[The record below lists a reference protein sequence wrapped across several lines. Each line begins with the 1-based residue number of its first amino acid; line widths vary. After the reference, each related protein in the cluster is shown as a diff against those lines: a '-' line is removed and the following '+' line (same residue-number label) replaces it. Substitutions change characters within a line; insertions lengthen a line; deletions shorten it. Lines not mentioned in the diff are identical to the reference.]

1 MTIQIYLDLQK
12 SKFKM
17 SEKLVKRKSPVGGPP
32 RRVKK
37 PKNDEQALTVFEK
50 IKDFA
55 GAILANPPVPTT
67 QEILTTETKTK
78 KRRVDPPRPATDIDV
93 SDVLQNACRK
103 FLIIV
108 LRNAFLQWF
117 AATVVPYETYK
128 DLRTPYKK
136 KEQDLIDKYV
146 QKIKEDRENE
156 VEIQELKQQ
165 LAEYKKQHGH
175 VNVTAAKNQ
184 KLRGKI
190 DHVRNRHRHIV
201 KNPIFFD
208 WLLDEGKLIMA
219 FKPGTTEKDEKKHQ
233 EQIEKVRA
241 KQEKEKEAF
250 GKKKYRVDTLQD
262 RFPKIKDEL
271 AALNEECLKEFHAYL
286 EECKI
291 ASKNNRHPIYGI
303 PAPLKKNIH
312 GDALVVYYNTYS
324 ENLDERG
331 KRVTLDFAKEHWIQ
345 RDGGIYTLKKNGE
358 KASISYGSTREL
370 TYKLKI
376 KDGIARLWPA
386 ASPPISLLV
395 LFSYFPHLDW
405 KPFCRAAGRPI
416 KGKVAAEVDHVKQVH
431 EKCHFAYLEAVPG
444 PENMYRNKFSA
455 THSTRRKK
463 QAETK
468 GKPFHIFH
476 DGKPIPIFTA
486 STSEKGAAFLK
497 NEFPE
502 TYVIKEHTLSK
513 KIRSALEPK
522 SRDYKQLTNYFSK
535 QKITLAYTKEHSDS
549 QLGKDD
555 ETWSY
560 NPLKKEK
567 HPKGALTWKQPNDP
581 RLKGCKLLAISDKG
595 RIMLSDGQIGCGTL
609 LLAKRKQK
617 ILILDDE
624 RAKRKTAPTKIHSYY
639 LSKAISEFVWP
650 AFEEEERGKRM
661 VLHRNGDQYLRTN
674 EDGKTINVYNN
685 HLESLYLGDAAQN
698 AKDRVDD
705 EIAWDRQFPERE
717 ARLYD
722 PSGRCI
728 PGTFYSVIEIR
739 QKHKDIFRK
748 NIYKVWEGEIY
759 HFNGGYTIEFVI
771 PRPGRPPCVRVG
783 KKMIDKKTK
792 KLCVIKKLKPGSV
805 VEIEFCDNKQIESRR
820 NSVTNPAF
828 EDITGDEGPTDDEI
842 IAAMEAT

>member
-1 MTIQIYLDLQK
+1 
-12 SKFKM
+12 M

-50 IKDFA
+50 IKDSA
-55 GAILANPPVPTT
+55 VPTT
-67 QEILTTETKTK
+67 QEILTTETKKKTK

-93 SDVLQNACRK
+93 SDVLRNACRK
-103 FLIIV
+103 LLIIV

-128 DLRTPYKK
+128 DFQTPYKT

-190 DHVRNRHRHIV
+190 TDIRHRHDYIV
-201 KNPIFFD
+201 RNPKFFQ

-219 FKPGTTEKDEKKHQ
+219 FKPHRKSAEKDEKKHQ
-233 EQIEKVRA
+233 EKIDEVRA

-303 PAPLKKNIH
+303 PAPLKRNIN
-312 GDALVVYYNTYS
+312 GDALLVYFNTHS
-324 ENLDERG
+324 KNLDERG
-331 KRVTLDFAKEHWIQ
+331 KRVTLDYEKEYWIQ
-345 RDGGIYTLKKNGE
+345 SDGGIYTLKKNGE
-358 KASISYGSTREL
+358 KSYISNGSTRGL
-370 TYKLKI
+370 TYHLKI
-376 KDGIARLWPA
+376 KDGIARSWPA
-386 ASPPISLLV
+386 GAAAARPPISLLV
-395 LFSYFPHLDW
+395 LFSYFPHLNW
-405 KPFCRAAGRPI
+405 KPFCRAAGRKI

-444 PENMYRNKFSA
+444 PENVHRNKFSA

-463 QAETK
+463 EAETR

-486 STSEKGAAFLK
+486 STAQVGAAFLQ

-502 TYVIKEHTLSK
+502 TYVIKEHSLA
-513 KIRSALEPK
+513 RSLRTALNPEEPRHESAIK
-522 SRDYKQLTNYFSK
+522 YFSK
-535 QKITLAYTKEHSDS
+535 RKIRLSHTQEHSDS

-595 RIMLSDGQIGCGTL
+595 RIMSSDGQIGCGTL
-609 LLAKRKQK
+609 AKLAQRKQK
-617 ILILDDE
+617 ILILDNE
-624 RAKRKTAPTKIHSYY
+624 RAKRKKAPPKIHSRYDQKGIGD
-639 LSKAISEFVWP
+639 LIWP
-650 AFEEEERGKRM
+650 AHKEEKIGDRM
-661 VLHRNGDQYLRTN
+661 VLHKNGDQYLRTN

-698 AKDRVDD
+698 AKDRSDD

-722 PSGRCI
+722 TSGRRI
-728 PGTFYSVIEIR
+728 PGTFCSVTEIR
-739 QKHKDIFRK
+739 QKHEDIFRT
-748 NIYKVWEGEIY
+748 NIYKVWEGEMY

-783 KKMIDKKTK
+783 KIMIDKKTK
-792 KLCVIKKLKPGSV
+792 KRCVIKKLLKTGY
-805 VEIEFCDNKQIESRR
+805 VEIEFCDNTNIISRQ
-820 NSVTNPAF
+820 NKVAYPAF

-842 IAAMEAT
+842 NAAMEAMGH